1 MQARLDAVR
10 RWMADNERDALYVTH
25 PPNVRYLSGFRGE
38 PAALFV
44 DHDRAILIT
53 HDRSSR
59 WARAQTSTFE
69 VICDPDP
76 VVHAGKLMEG
86 PALRIGVDHHIPHTT
101 LLSLRG
107 AWNRHTLEPSDG
119 IESLRR
125 IKSEAEIAILRDS
138 QAINE
143 RIFRRVLEHIRPGM
157 TERAAQGV
165 MLAEM
170 AADEAVDG
178 PSFTPIVASA
188 GNAWEIHHQPDSTV
202 LRQGDMVILDLG
214 VMHAGYAS
222 DMTRTIC
229 LGPATDAMREIHSLV
244 GRAQQ
249 AAFDAIRHGISA
261 YAADAAARSVIE
273 AAGHGSAFT
282 HGLGHGIGLETHD
295 AGLRMSPSARD
306 TELRNGMAVTV
317 EPGVYLEDRF
327 GVRTEDVVIVREDGI
342 DNLTTFTHELIELPT

>member
-10 RWMADNERDALYVTH
+10 HWMDDNERDALYVTH

-44 DHDRAILIT
+44 DHERAVLIT
-53 HDRSSR
+53 HERSSR
-59 WARAQTSTFE
+59 WARSQTSTFE
-69 VICDPDP
+69 VVCDPDP
-76 VVHAGKLMEG
+76 VARTGKFMDG
-86 PALRIGVDHHIPHTT
+86 PGLRLGVDHRIPHTT
-101 LLSLRG
+101 LLSLRET
-107 AWNRHTLEPSDG
+107 WNRHTLEPADG
-119 IESLRR
+119 IELLRW
-125 IKSEAEIAILRDS
+125 IKSEAEIELLRDS

-143 RIFRRVLEHIRPGM
+143 RIFRRVLERIRPGM

-178 PSFTPIVASA
+178 PSFTPIVAAA
-188 GNAWEIHHQPDSTV
+188 GNAWEIHHQPDDTV

-222 DMTRTIC
+222 DMTRTVC
-229 LGPATDAMREIHSLV
+229 LGTATDAMREIHALV

-249 AAFDAIRHGISA
+249 AAFETIRHGVSA
-261 YAADAAARSVIE
+261 YAADAAARGVIE

-295 AGLRMSPSARD
+295 AGLRMSPTARD
-306 TELRNGMAVTV
+306 TDLRSGMAVTV

-327 GVRTEDVVIVREDGI
+327 GVRTEDVVIAGDDGI
-342 DNLTTFTHELIELPT
+342 DNLTTFSRELIELPF